1 MLLKRILLAA
11 VILTGL
17 TYTASAQFVKV
28 SLGVRGGGIVTL
40 NPATEYT
47 EATPYYNGE
56 GGGFLGIKFGKALG
70 IQGECLYSLQ
80 GTTVTD
86 RSRIYISNRHYLD
99 FPVMLQLHAGRA
111 VTFEAGYIFS
121 NLIKS
126 KIIGTSG
133 ENEDPLAGNTYGSYF
148 GGITFNLGKVF
159 FLSFRYTRSIDSATY
174 YGYGTQP
181 TSSVRASLGI
191 RFFNS
196 KKSAFR

>member
-17 TYTASAQFVKV
+17 TSTASAQFVKV
-28 SLGVRGGGIVTL
+28 SFGVRGGGVATL
-40 NPATEYT
+40 NPATEHT
-47 EATPYYNGE
+47 APSPYYSGE
-56 GGGFLGIKFGKALG
+56 GGGFLGIKFGKVVG

-80 GTTVTD
+80 GTTT
-86 RSRIYISNRHYLD
+86 IEKNQNYISNRHYLEI
-99 FPVMLQLHAGRA
+99 PVMLQLHAGRA

-121 NLIKS
+121 NLLKS
-126 KIIGTSG
+126 NLTGISG
-133 ENEDPLAGNTYGSYF
+133 NVEDTFAANNFGSYF

-174 YGYGTQP
+174 YGYGNQQ
-181 TSSVRASLGI
+181 TSTVRASLGI